1 MRYYISPMNQRPHWA
16 MPDLPRR
23 MHWMGERPTAAFVPV
38 DIVESTDKYI
48 LTALVPGLKA
58 DDVHISVEKDVLSLE
73 SEIGYTREE
82 DKSYLVAERPSGGF
96 KRSFRL
102 PAAID
107 AEKIEARLTDGILIV
122 EIPKSEAAQPR
133 NIKVN

>member
-1 MRYYISPMNQRPHWA
+1 

-23 MHWMGERPTAAFVPV
+23 MRGMGERSEMAFVPV
-38 DIVESTDKYI
+38 DIIETTDKYT

-58 DDVHISVEKDVLSLE
+58 DDVNISVEKDVLTLE
-73 SEIGYTREE
+73 SDMGYTREE
-82 DKSYLVAERPSGGF
+82 DKTYVVAERPSGGF

-102 PAAID
+102 PSAID
-107 AEKIEARLTDGILIV
+107 ADKIEARLTDGILTV
-122 EIPKSEAAQPR
+122 DIPKSEAAQPR